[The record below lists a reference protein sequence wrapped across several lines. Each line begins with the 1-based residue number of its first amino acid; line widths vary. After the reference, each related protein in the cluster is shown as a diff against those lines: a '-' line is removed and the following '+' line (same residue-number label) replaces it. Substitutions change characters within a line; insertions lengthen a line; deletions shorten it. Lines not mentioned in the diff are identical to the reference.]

1 MLIVT
6 TSCARLLTA
15 ITASQRFADA
25 SSTSVTALIV
35 GPSGVPFRKDS
46 SPFKGQRPCQPHMEH
61 YARKLACDLR
71 LARPVPRTNATNR
84 DRNSSSADEA
94 LYSRTPRCSMEV
106 PLTPLEFMRRARS
119 LYGSREAVV

>member
-71 LARPVPRTNATNR
+71 LARPVPAQ
-84 DRNSSSADEA
+84 
-94 LYSRTPRCSMEV
+94 TPPTETEIHR
-106 PLTPLEFMRRARS
+106 LRMRRYTRGLRGARWKCP
-119 LYGSREAVV
+119 